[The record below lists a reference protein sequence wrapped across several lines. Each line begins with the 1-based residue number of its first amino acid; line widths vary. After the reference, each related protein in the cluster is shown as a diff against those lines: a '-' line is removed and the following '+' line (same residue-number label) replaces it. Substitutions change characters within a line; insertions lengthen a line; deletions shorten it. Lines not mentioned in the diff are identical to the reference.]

1 VQGVLDKLNTP
12 TAFGVALAL
21 VVSVNA
27 FLFYHQDSGRERIA
41 GVARPVVHAG
51 PSPIE
56 YERPPL
62 PVETSSQEKSEAV
75 ADRAVADPAR
85 QGIVGLTAAEGPRS
99 TDGDLRESSPIQ
111 EADQRSQPAPV
122 PEGGDPAEE
131 VPAEEVPA
139 EEVPMRAGSHDGVSP
154 SEGLRATASVVLTV
168 RQSEGSSVRKSPPPS
183 PATKPATKPGSSIP
197 KKSGGARRASPGTKK
212 SVGIDLPPI
221 PTTPSARQ
229 MSPVPER

>member
-1 VQGVLDKLNTP
+1 VHGVLDKLNTP

-41 GVARPVVHAG
+41 GVARPVVRAG

-62 PVETSSQEKSEAV
+62 PAETSSQEKPEAV
-75 ADRAVADPAR
+75 ADRAVADPAQ
-85 QGIVGLTAAEGPRS
+85 QGIVGLTAAEDPRG

-111 EADQRSQPAPV
+111 EANQRSQPAPV
-122 PEGGDPAEE
+122 PAGGYSAEE
-131 VPAEEVPA
+131 VSA
-139 EEVPMRAGSHDGVSP
+139 EEVPMRAGSHDAMSP

-168 RQSEGSSVRKSPPPS
+168 RLSEGSSVRKSPPPS
-183 PATKPATKPGSSIP
+183 PATKPAPNPDSSIP
-197 KKSGGARRASPGTKK
+197 QKSGRARRASPDTTK
-212 SVGIDLPPI
+212 SVGIDSFPI
-221 PTTPSARQ
+221 PTTPRARE
-229 MSPVPER
+229 MSPVPEH

>member
-1 VQGVLDKLNTP
+1 MHGVLDKLNTP

-41 GVARPVVHAG
+41 GVARPVVRAG

-62 PVETSSQEKSEAV
+62 PAETSSQEKPEAV
-75 ADRAVADPAR
+75 ADRAVADPAQ
-85 QGIVGLTAAEGPRS
+85 QGIVGLTAAEDPRS

-111 EADQRSQPAPV
+111 EANQRSQPAPV
-122 PEGGDPAEE
+122 PAGGYSAEE

-139 EEVPMRAGSHDGVSP
+139 EEVPLRAGSHDAMSP

-183 PATKPATKPGSSIP
+183 PATKPAPNPDSSIP
-197 KKSGGARRASPGTKK
+197 QKSGRARRASPDTTK
-212 SVGIDLPPI
+212 SVGIDSFPI
-221 PTTPSARQ
+221 PSTPRARE
-229 MSPVPER
+229 MSPGPER